1 MFSLD
6 DRDLGL
12 KILGCA
18 DGPASFNTEATQI
31 GLQVV
36 SCDPLYAFSAE
47 EIRAR
52 IEATYDR
59 VLEETRRNESQF
71 LWNEIASVEDLG
83 RIRWDAMSSFLND
96 FSSASAAGRYVS
108 ASLPA
113 LPFLDRSFDV
123 TLCSHYLFLYS
134 SHLTEEFHVQAL
146 AEMCRVA
153 PEARIFPLLSLEG
166 TPSTH
171 VEPVCAELKNRGF
184 AVSIERVPYEF
195 QRGGNR
201 MLRVSRSFNA

>member
-1 MFSLD
+1 MFSLG

-18 DGPASFNTEATQI
+18 DGPASFNAEATQI

-36 SCDPLYAFSAE
+36 SCDPLYAFDAE

-59 VLEETRRNESQF
+59 VLEETRRNESKF

-83 RIRWDAMSSFLND
+83 RIRSDAMASFLDD
-96 FSSASAAGRYVS
+96 FSGASAAGRYVS

-123 TLCSHYLFLYS
+123 ALCSHYLFLYS
-134 SHLTEEFHVQAL
+134 SHLTEEFHVEAIV
-146 AEMCRVA
+146 EMCRVA
-153 PEARIFPLLSLEG
+153 PEARIFPLLSLEC
-166 TPSTH
+166 TPSAH

-184 AVSIERVPYEF
+184 AVSIERVAYEF

-201 MLRVSRSFNA
+201 MLRVSRSFGA